1 MLVLGANLALDRTL
15 RIARLVPGHVQR
27 PESAV
32 ATAGGKSVNVL
43 RAAAAHGV
51 RGTLVANLP
60 GRAGG
65 LLAELLQD
73 EGHDVVPVRTAGEA
87 RTAVIVLEADGRVT
101 VLNEPGPELSP
112 SDAAALLSALATALT
127 AGVGALGPA
136 HPPPARG
143 SRVLVASGSLPP
155 RAADDTYAQVVELGH
170 RHDRLVVVDAARAA
184 LAGALAAG
192 PDVVSPNLAEA
203 ESVLWGRPDESV
215 EPSGDG
221 VRGRA
226 LDAAVA
232 LRGRGARAALV
243 SAGRHGLAG
252 ADAAGAFWLPAARVG
267 EVNPVGAGDA
277 LVGGLAVGL
286 EGGLP
291 LREAAAVGVATAGAS
306 VAHPLAGGVE
316 PAVLGS
322 LLGTLRWEAA

>member
-43 RAAAAHGV
+43 RAVAAHGV
-51 RGTLVANLP
+51 GATLVANLP

-65 LLAELLQD
+65 LLAELLHD

-87 RTAVIVLEADGRVT
+87 RTAVIILEADGRVT

-112 SDAAALLSALATALT
+112 SDAAALLAALATALA
-127 AGVGALGPA
+127 AGLDAPAAGP
-136 HPPPARG
+136 
-143 SRVLVASGSLPP
+143 RVLVASGSLPP
-155 RAADDTYAQVVELGH
+155 GAADDTYARVVELGH
-170 RHDRLVVVDAARAA
+170 RNHRLVVVDAARDA
-184 LAGALAAG
+184 LAGALAAR

-203 ESVLWGRPDESV
+203 ESVLWGHPDESV
-215 EPSGDG
+215 EPTGDG

-226 LDAAVA
+226 LDAATA
-232 LRGRGARAALV
+232 LRERGARAALV

-286 EGGLP
+286 EAGLP
-291 LREAAAVGVATAGAS
+291 LREAAAVGVATAAAS

-316 PAVLGS
+316 PAVLRS

>member
-43 RAAAAHGV
+43 RAVAAHGV
-51 RGTLVANLP
+51 GATLVANLP

-65 LLAELLQD
+65 LLAELLHD

-87 RTAVIVLEADGRVT
+87 RTAVIILEADGRVT

-112 SDAAALLSALATALT
+112 SDAAALLAALATALA
-127 AGVGALGPA
+127 AGLDAPAAGP
-136 HPPPARG
+136 
-143 SRVLVASGSLPP
+143 RVLVASGSLPP
-155 RAADDTYAQVVELGH
+155 GAADDTYARVVELGH
-170 RHDRLVVVDAARAA
+170 RNHRLVVVDAARDA
-184 LAGALAAG
+184 LAGALAAR

-203 ESVLWGRPDESV
+203 ESVLWGHPDES
-215 EPSGDG
+215 
-221 VRGRA
+221 A
-226 LDAAVA
+226 LDAATA
-232 LRGRGARAALV
+232 LRERGARAALV

-286 EGGLP
+286 EAGLP
-291 LREAAAVGVATAGAS
+291 LREAAAVGVATAAAS

-316 PAVLGS
+316 PAVLRS